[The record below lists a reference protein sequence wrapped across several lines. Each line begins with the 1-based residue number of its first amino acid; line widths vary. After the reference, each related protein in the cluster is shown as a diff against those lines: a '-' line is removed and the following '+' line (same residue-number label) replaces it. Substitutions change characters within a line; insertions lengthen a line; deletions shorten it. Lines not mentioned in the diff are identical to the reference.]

1 MNNSQTDLFEGLNSA
16 QKAAVQCTEGPSL
29 IIAGAGSGKT
39 RVLTCRVAHILEGDC
54 RPGEVMALTFTKKA
68 AGEMK
73 ERVARLVG
81 ERKARW
87 IQMGTF
93 HSIFIRFLREYA
105 DRLGYP
111 EHFTIYD
118 QTDSRSVIK
127 QCIKELELDDKNYK
141 PAVVQSA
148 ISRAK
153 NDLLTVNGYR
163 ADVESMERDQAA
175 RRPRV
180 ADVYELYQKKCL
192 AAGAMD
198 FDDILLQMNILLKRF
213 PDACQ
218 SIAGRFRYILVD
230 EYQDTNRAQYLILR
244 RLAEPHHNL
253 CVVGDDSQSIYGFRG
268 ARIEN
273 ILRFKQD
280 YPEAKEF
287 RLEQNYRST
296 QTIVEAAN
304 SLIAHNERRL
314 KKKCFSQAG
323 KGEPICVIKAYTE
336 SEEAHLIASAIVERI
351 YSTKASYDSFAIL
364 YRTNAQSRAFEEA
377 LRKRNL
383 PYRIYGGHSFY
394 ERAEI
399 KDMLAYFKLAVN
411 PQDNESFRRVI
422 NVPARGIGDTTI
434 ERLSAAASAAG
445 CPLYNAPLL
454 ENEKLY
460 AVGLK
465 DTAIKKLRDFVAMM
479 EPLAEMT
486 ETSDCYELAARIG
499 DATGYLL
506 SLKND
511 NSPEGLGRFE
521 NVEELFNSIK
531 EYSEEEA
538 EMRQVLAED
547 GEEAVDTTVT
557 LGDYLENIYLLSEA
571 EKDDTQDPDRDQTN
585 KIVLMTVHAAKGLEF
600 PYVFIAG
607 MEENLF
613 PSESMNDTPDKIEEE
628 RRLFYVALTRAEKA
642 VTVSYSQ
649 NRRKWGSEESNR
661 PSRFLREI
669 DRQYYAIEP
678 DSDENRYDPFPQT
691 RFGRSDF
698 ETFRRPSTGRGTSS
712 AGWQSSS
719 SGWQSGASGRQS
731 GASGWQS
738 PSSERGYA
746 GGSYSG
752 GNPAGGRPAAG
763 RPTSG
768 SAAASRPTAGS
779 PATGSRPTSRP
790 AAAHTPSPGFA
801 PSPVADL
808 QVGQRVEH
816 DRFGYGTILSMEGDG
831 PNRKAVVS
839 FENSGEKTLLLKFAK
854 LRIV

>member
-1 MNNSQTDLFEGLNSA
+1 MMNNSQTDLFEGLNSA
-16 QKAAVQCTEGPSL
+16 QKAAVACTEGPSL

-73 ERVARLVG
+73 ERVASLIG

-87 IQMGTF
+87 VQMGTF

-105 DRLGYP
+105 SLLGYP
-111 EHFTIYD
+111 DHFTIYD

-127 QCIKELELDDKNYK
+127 QCVKELDLDEKYYK
-141 PAVVQSA
+141 ATLVQSL
-148 ISRAK
+148 ISKAK
-153 NDLLTVNGYR
+153 NDLITVNGYR
-163 ADVESMERDQAA
+163 ANVELTEQDRAS
-175 RRPRV
+175 RRPRL
-180 ADVYELYQKKCL
+180 ADVYALYQQKCL

-213 PDACQ
+213 PEACAA
-218 SIAGRFRYILVD
+218 IAGRFRYILVD
-230 EYQDTNRAQYLILR
+230 EYQDTNRAQYFILR

-280 YPEAKEF
+280 YPEAREF

-296 QTIVEAAN
+296 QTIVAAAN

-314 KKKCFSQAG
+314 HKECFSRAG
-323 KGEPICVIKAYTE
+323 TGEKIGVIKAYTE
-336 SEEAHLIASAIVERI
+336 SEEAHLVASSIIERI

-422 NVPARGIGDTTI
+422 NVPARGIGETTLD
-434 ERLSAAASAAG
+434 RLATAAATAG

-460 AVGLK
+460 AAGLK
-465 DTAIKKLRDFVAMM
+465 DAAIRKLRDFAAMM
-479 EPLAEMT
+479 EPLAEQT
-486 ETSDCYELAARIG
+486 EKSDCYRLAMEIG
-499 DATGYLL
+499 NKSGYLQAL
-506 SLKND
+506 GSD
-511 NSPEGLGRFE
+511 TSPEGLGRLE

-538 EMRQVLAED
+538 EMRKILSED
-547 GEEAVDTTVT
+547 GEEPVDTTVT
-557 LGDYLENIYLLSEA
+557 MGDYLENIYLMSEV
-571 EKDDTQDPDRDQTN
+571 EKDDSQDPERDQTN

-600 PYVFIAG
+600 PYVYIAG

-642 VTVSYSQ
+642 VTVSYAQ

-678 DSDENRYDPFPQT
+678 DTDQNRYDPFPQT
-691 RFGRSDF
+691 RFRSSDF
-698 ETFRRPSTGRGTSS
+698 ETYRRPEQSRT
-712 AGWQSSS
+712 WQRPATPPKP
-719 SGWQSGASGRQS
+719 QPIVRPTP
-731 GASGWQS
+731 S
-738 PSSERGYA
+738 PSV
-746 GGSYSG
+746 
-752 GNPAGGRPAAG
+752 
-763 RPTSG
+763 
-768 SAAASRPTAGS
+768 
-779 PATGSRPTSRP
+779 
-790 AAAHTPSPGFA
+790 HTPSPGFS

-816 DRFGYGTILSMEGDG
+816 DRFGYGTILSMEGEG
-831 PNRKAVVS
+831 PNKKAVVE
-839 FENSGEKTLLLKFAK
+839 FDNGGTKTLLLKFAK
-854 LRIV
+854 LRLV

>member
-1 MNNSQTDLFEGLNSA
+1 MNNTKTDLFEGLNSA
-16 QKAAVQCTEGPSL
+16 QKAAVLCTEGPSL

-73 ERVARLVG
+73 ERVAQLVG

-105 DRLGYP
+105 DLLGYP
-111 EHFTIYD
+111 AHFTIYD

-127 QCIKELELDDKNYK
+127 QCVKELELDDKYYK
-141 PAVVQSA
+141 PAVVQSL
-148 ISRAK
+148 ISMAK
-153 NDLLTVNGYR
+153 NSLVTVGAYR
-163 ADVESMERDQAA
+163 NDVETAERDRAA
-175 RRPRV
+175 RRPRL

-213 PDACQ
+213 PEACA

-230 EYQDTNRAQYLILR
+230 EYQDTNHAQYIILR

-273 ILRFKQD
+273 ILRFKKD

-314 KKKCFSQAG
+314 RKECFSRAG
-323 KGEPICVIKAYTE
+323 VGEKIGVIKAYTD
-336 SEEAHLIASAIVERI
+336 SEEAHLVASSIIERI
-351 YSTKASYDSFAIL
+351 YATKASYDSFAIL

-422 NVPARGIGDTTI
+422 NAPARGIGDTTL
-434 ERLSAAASAAG
+434 ERLAAAAAAAG

-454 ENEKLY
+454 EYEKLY

-465 DTAIKKLRDFVAMM
+465 DAAIRKLREFVAMM
-479 EPLAEMT
+479 EPLAEQT
-486 ETSDCYELAARIG
+486 EKADCYDLAVAIG
-499 DATGYLL
+499 NASGYLL
-506 SLKND
+506 ALRND
-511 NSPEGLGRFE
+511 TSPEGIARFE

-538 EMRQVLAED
+538 EMRQILSDD
-547 GEEAVDTTVT
+547 GEAPVDTTVT

-600 PYVFIAG
+600 PYVYVAG

-613 PSESMNDTPDKIEEE
+613 PSESMNDTADKIEEE
-628 RRLFYVALTRAEKA
+628 RRLFYVALTRAQKA
-642 VTVSYSQ
+642 VTVSYAQ

-669 DRQYYAIEP
+669 DRKYYAVEP
-678 DSDENRYDPFPQT
+678 DTDNNRYDPFPQT
-691 RFGRSDF
+691 RFRQSDF
-698 ETFRRPSTGRGTSS
+698 QTYRQPQEQRPLQR
-712 AGWQSSS
+712 
-719 SGWQSGASGRQS
+719 
-731 GASGWQS
+731 
-738 PSSERGYA
+738 PV
-746 GGSYSG
+746 
-752 GNPAGGRPAAG
+752 RPA
-763 RPTSG
+763 PV
-768 SAAASRPTAGS
+768 AST
-779 PATGSRPTSRP
+779 
-790 AAAHTPSPGFA
+790 HTPSPGFA
-801 PSPVADL
+801 PSPVAAL

-816 DRFGYGTILSMEGDG
+816 DRFGFGIILSMEGDG
-831 PNRKAVVS
+831 PNRKAVVD
-839 FENSGEKTLLLKFAK
+839 FENGGQKTLLLKFAK

>member
-1 MNNSQTDLFEGLNSA
+1 MNNTQTDLFEGLNSA
-16 QKAAVQCTEGPSL
+16 QKAAVLCTEGPSL

-73 ERVARLVG
+73 ERVAQLVG

-105 DRLGYP
+105 DLLGYP
-111 EHFTIYD
+111 AHFTIYD
-118 QTDSRSVIK
+118 QTDSRSLIK
-127 QCIKELELDDKNYK
+127 QCVKELELDDKYYK
-141 PAVVQSA
+141 PAVVQSI
-148 ISRAK
+148 ISMAK
-153 NDLLTVNGYR
+153 NSLVTVGAYR
-163 ADVESMERDQAA
+163 NDVETAERDRAA
-175 RRPRV
+175 RRPRL

-213 PDACQ
+213 PEACA

-230 EYQDTNRAQYLILR
+230 EYQDTNHAQYIILR

-273 ILRFKQD
+273 ILRFKKD

-314 KKKCFSQAG
+314 RKECFSRAG
-323 KGEPICVIKAYTE
+323 VGEKIGVIKAYTD
-336 SEEAHLIASAIVERI
+336 SEEAHLVASSIIERI
-351 YSTKASYDSFAIL
+351 YATKASYDSFAIL

-422 NVPARGIGDTTI
+422 NAPARGIGDTTM
-434 ERLSAAASAAG
+434 ERLTAAAAAAG

-460 AVGLK
+460 AAGLK
-465 DTAIKKLRDFVAMM
+465 DAVIRKLRDFVAMM
-479 EPLAEMT
+479 EPLAERT
-486 ETSDCYELAARIG
+486 EKADCYDLAVAIG
-499 DATGYLL
+499 NASGYLL
-506 SLKND
+506 ALRND
-511 NSPEGLGRFE
+511 TSPEGIARFE

-538 EMRQVLAED
+538 EMRQILSDD
-547 GEEAVDTTVT
+547 GEAPVDTTVT

-600 PYVFIAG
+600 PYVYVAG

-613 PSESMNDTPDKIEEE
+613 PSESMNDTADKIEEE
-628 RRLFYVALTRAEKA
+628 RRLFYVALTRAQKA
-642 VTVSYSQ
+642 VTVSYAQ

-669 DRQYYAIEP
+669 DRKYYAVEP
-678 DSDENRYDPFPQT
+678 DTDNNRYDPFPQT
-691 RFGRSDF
+691 RFRQFDF
-698 ETFRRPSTGRGTSS
+698 QTYRQPQEQRPLQR
-712 AGWQSSS
+712 
-719 SGWQSGASGRQS
+719 
-731 GASGWQS
+731 
-738 PSSERGYA
+738 PV
-746 GGSYSG
+746 
-752 GNPAGGRPAAG
+752 RPA
-763 RPTSG
+763 PV
-768 SAAASRPTAGS
+768 AST
-779 PATGSRPTSRP
+779 
-790 AAAHTPSPGFA
+790 HTPSPGFA
-801 PSPVADL
+801 PSPVAAL

-816 DRFGYGTILSMEGDG
+816 DRFGFGIILSMEGDG
-831 PNRKAVVS
+831 PNRKAVVD
-839 FENSGEKTLLLKFAK
+839 FENGGQKTLLLKFAK

>member
-1 MNNSQTDLFEGLNSA
+1 MSNNSQTDLYEGLNSA
-16 QKAAVQCTEGPSL
+16 QKAAVACTEGPSL

-54 RPGEVMALTFTKKA
+54 RPGQVLALTFTKKA

-93 HSIFIRFLREYA
+93 HSVFIRFLREYA
-105 DRLGYP
+105 DQLGYP
-111 EHFTIYD
+111 AQFTIYD
-118 QTDSRSVIK
+118 QTDSRSVVK
-127 QCIKELELDDKNYK
+127 QCVKELELDDKNYK
-141 PAVVQSA
+141 PAVVQSI
-148 ISRAK
+148 ISMAK
-153 NDLLTVNGYR
+153 NSLVTVGAYR
-163 ADVESMERDQAA
+163 ADVEIMERDRAA
-175 RRPRV
+175 RRPRLV
-180 ADVYELYQKKCL
+180 DVYELYQKKCK

-213 PDACQ
+213 PEACADI
-218 SIAGRFRYILVD
+218 SSRFRYILVD
-230 EYQDTNRAQYLILR
+230 EYQDTNHAQYMILR
-244 RLAEPHHNL
+244 RLAEPHHNI

-273 ILRFKQD
+273 ILRFKKD

-296 QTIVEAAN
+296 QTIVAAAN

-314 KKKCFSQAG
+314 HKECFSQAG
-323 KGEPICVIKAYTE
+323 IGEKIGVIKAYTE
-336 SEEAHLIASAIVERI
+336 SEEAHLVASSIVERI
-351 YSTKASYDSFAIL
+351 YSAKASYDSFAIL

-383 PYRIYGGHSFY
+383 PFRIYGGHAFY

-411 PQDNESFRRVI
+411 PRDDESFRRVV
-422 NVPARGIGDTTI
+422 NVPGRGIGDTTI
-434 ERLSAAASAAG
+434 DRLSAAAAAAG
-445 CPLYNAPLL
+445 CPLYNATLL

-465 DTAIKKLRDFVAMM
+465 DAAIAKLRNFVALM
-479 EPLAEMT
+479 EPLAEKT
-486 ETSDCYELAARIG
+486 ETADCYELAVETGRVS
-499 DATGYLL
+499 GYLEAL
-506 SLKND
+506 RNETT
-511 NSPEGLGRFE
+511 PEGLARFE
-521 NVEELFNSIK
+521 NVEELFSSIK
-531 EYSEEEA
+531 EYSEEES
-538 EMRQVLAED
+538 EMRQILSED
-547 GEEAVDTTVT
+547 GEEPVAGVVT
-557 LGDYLENIYLLSEA
+557 LGDYLENIYMLSEA

-600 PYVFIAG
+600 PYVYIAG

-642 VTVSYSQ
+642 VTVSYAQ
-649 NRRKWGSEESNR
+649 NRRKWGSTESTR

-669 DRQYYAIEP
+669 GRQYYAVEP
-678 DSDENRYDPFPQT
+678 DSDQNRYDPFPQT
-691 RFGRSDF
+691 RFRQSDF
-698 ETFRRPSTGRGTSS
+698 ETYRQPAGQPRAWQRPAQT
-712 AGWQSSS
+712 A
-719 SGWQSGASGRQS
+719 
-731 GASGWQS
+731 S
-738 PSSERGYA
+738 PS
-746 GGSYSG
+746 
-752 GNPAGGRPAAG
+752 RPV
-763 RPTSG
+763 RPTP
-768 SAAASRPTAGS
+768 APT
-779 PATGSRPTSRP
+779 
-790 AAAHTPSPGFA
+790 HTASPGFV
-801 PSPVADL
+801 PSPIASL

-816 DRFGYGTILSMEGDG
+816 DRFGYGLILSLEGDG
-831 PNRKAVVS
+831 PNRKAVVA
-839 FENSGEKTLLLKFAK
+839 FDNSGQKTLLLKFAK

>member
-1 MNNSQTDLFEGLNSA
+1 MNNTKTDLFEGLNSA
-16 QKAAVQCTEGPSL
+16 QKAAVLCTEGPSL

-73 ERVARLVG
+73 ERVAQLVG

-105 DRLGYP
+105 DLLGYP
-111 EHFTIYD
+111 AHFTIYD
-118 QTDSRSVIK
+118 QTDSRSLIK
-127 QCIKELELDDKNYK
+127 QCVKELELDDKYYK
-141 PAVVQSA
+141 PAVVQGI
-148 ISRAK
+148 ISMAK
-153 NDLLTVNGYR
+153 NSLVTVGAYR
-163 ADVESMERDQAA
+163 NDVETAERDRAA
-175 RRPRV
+175 RRPRL

-213 PDACQ
+213 PEACA

-230 EYQDTNRAQYLILR
+230 EYQDTNHAQYIILR

-273 ILRFKQD
+273 ILRFKKD

-314 KKKCFSQAG
+314 RKECFSRAG
-323 KGEPICVIKAYTE
+323 VGEKIGLIKAYTD
-336 SEEAHLIASAIVERI
+336 SEEAHLVASSIIERI
-351 YSTKASYDSFAIL
+351 YATKASYDSFAIL

-422 NVPARGIGDTTI
+422 NAPARGIGDTTM
-434 ERLSAAASAAG
+434 ERLAAAAAAAG
-445 CPLYNAPLL
+445 RPLYNAPLL

-460 AVGLK
+460 AAGLK
-465 DTAIKKLRDFVAMM
+465 DAAIRKLREFVAMM
-479 EPLAEMT
+479 EPLAEQT
-486 ETSDCYELAARIG
+486 EKADCYDLAVAIG
-499 DATGYLL
+499 NASGYLL
-506 SLKND
+506 ALRND
-511 NSPEGLGRFE
+511 TSPEGIARFE

-538 EMRQVLAED
+538 EMRQILSDD
-547 GEEAVDTTVT
+547 GEAPVDTTVT

-600 PYVFIAG
+600 PYVYVAG

-613 PSESMNDTPDKIEEE
+613 PSESMNDTADKIEEE
-628 RRLFYVALTRAEKA
+628 RRLFYVALTRAQKA
-642 VTVSYSQ
+642 VTVSYAQ

-669 DRQYYAIEP
+669 DRKYYAVEP
-678 DSDENRYDPFPQT
+678 DTDNNRYDPFPQT
-691 RFGRSDF
+691 RFRQSDF
-698 ETFRRPSTGRGTSS
+698 QTYRQPQEQRPLQR
-712 AGWQSSS
+712 
-719 SGWQSGASGRQS
+719 
-731 GASGWQS
+731 
-738 PSSERGYA
+738 PV
-746 GGSYSG
+746 
-752 GNPAGGRPAAG
+752 RPA
-763 RPTSG
+763 PV
-768 SAAASRPTAGS
+768 AST
-779 PATGSRPTSRP
+779 
-790 AAAHTPSPGFA
+790 HTPSPGFA
-801 PSPVADL
+801 PSPVAAL

-816 DRFGYGTILSMEGDG
+816 DRFGFGIILSMEGDG
-831 PNRKAVVS
+831 PNRKAVVD
-839 FENSGEKTLLLKFAK
+839 FENGGQKTLLLKFAK

>member
-1 MNNSQTDLFEGLNSA
+1 MMNNSQTDLFEGLNSA
-16 QKAAVQCTEGPSL
+16 QKAAVMCTEGPSL

-73 ERVARLVG
+73 ERVAALVG

-93 HSIFIRFLREYA
+93 HSIFIRFLRDYA
-105 DRLGYP
+105 DQLGYP
-111 EHFTIYD
+111 AHFTIYD
-118 QTDSRSVIK
+118 QTDSRSVLK
-127 QCIKELELDDKNYK
+127 HCIKELELDEKNYK
-141 PAVVQSA
+141 PSLVQS
-148 ISRAK
+148 ILSKAK

-163 ADVESMERDQAA
+163 ADPESTERDQAT
-175 RRPRV
+175 RRPRM
-180 ADVYELYQKKCL
+180 ADIYELYQKKCL

-198 FDDILLQMNILLKRF
+198 FDDILLQMNILLKKF
-213 PDACQ
+213 PDACAE
-218 SIAGRFRYILVD
+218 IAARFRYILVD
-230 EYQDTNRAQYLILR
+230 EYQDTNRAQYVILR

-273 ILRFKQD
+273 ILRFKHD

-314 KKKCFSQAG
+314 HKECFSRAG
-323 KGEPICVIKAYTE
+323 IGEKIGVIKAYTE
-336 SEEAHLIASAIVERI
+336 SEEAHLVASSIIERI

-411 PQDNESFRRVI
+411 PQDDESFRRVI
-422 NVPARGIGDTTI
+422 NVPARGIGDTTL
-434 ERLSAAASAAG
+434 ERLAAAAASAG

-454 ENEKLY
+454 ENEKLH
-460 AVGLK
+460 AAGLK
-465 DTAIKKLRDFVAMM
+465 DAAIKKLRDFVAMM
-479 EPLAEMT
+479 EPLCERTLQA
-486 ETSDCYELAARIG
+486 DCYELAARIG
-499 DATGYLL
+499 DASGYLL
-506 SLKND
+506 SLQND
-511 NSPEGLGRFE
+511 PSPEGLGRFE
-521 NVEELFNSIK
+521 NVQELFNSIK

-538 EMRQVLAED
+538 EMRKILSED
-547 GEEAVDTTVT
+547 GEEPVDTTVT

-600 PYVFIAG
+600 PYVYIAG

-613 PSESMNDTPDKIEEE
+613 PSENMNDTPDKIEEE
-628 RRLFYVALTRAEKA
+628 RRLFYVAITRAEKA

-669 DRQYYAIEP
+669 DRKYYAVAP
-678 DSDENRYDPFPQT
+678 DADDNRYDLFPQT
-691 RFGRSDF
+691 KFRQSDF
-698 ETFRRPSTGRGTSS
+698 QTYRQPREQRP
-712 AGWQSSS
+712 WQ
-719 SGWQSGASGRQS
+719 
-731 GASGWQS
+731 
-738 PSSERGYA
+738 
-746 GGSYSG
+746 
-752 GNPAGGRPAAG
+752 RPAESHSRPQPAAAAPRLV
-763 RPTSG
+763 RPT
-768 SAAASRPTAGS
+768 P
-779 PATGSRPTSRP
+779 PPP
-790 AAAHTPSPGFA
+790 AHTPSSGFA
-801 PSPVADL
+801 PSPVSAL
-808 QVGQRVEH
+808 EVGQRVEH
-816 DRFGYGTILSMEGDG
+816 DRFGYGKILSLEGDG
-831 PNRKAVVS
+831 PNRKAVVE
-839 FENSGEKTLLLKFAK
+839 FETGGQKTLLLKFAK

>member
-1 MNNSQTDLFEGLNSA
+1 MNNTKTDLFEGLNSA
-16 QKAAVQCTEGPSL
+16 QKAAVLCTEGPSL

-73 ERVARLVG
+73 ERVAQLVG

-105 DRLGYP
+105 DLLGYP
-111 EHFTIYD
+111 AHFTIYD
-118 QTDSRSVIK
+118 QTDSRSLIK
-127 QCIKELELDDKNYK
+127 QCVKELELDDKYYK
-141 PAVVQSA
+141 PAVVQGI
-148 ISRAK
+148 ISMAK
-153 NDLLTVNGYR
+153 NSLVTVGAYR
-163 ADVESMERDQAA
+163 NDVETAERDRAA
-175 RRPRV
+175 RRPRL

-213 PDACQ
+213 PEACA

-230 EYQDTNRAQYLILR
+230 EYQDTNHAQYIILR

-273 ILRFKQD
+273 ILRFKKD

-314 KKKCFSQAG
+314 RKECFSRAG
-323 KGEPICVIKAYTE
+323 VGEKIGVIKAYTD
-336 SEEAHLIASAIVERI
+336 SEEAHLVASSIIERI
-351 YSTKASYDSFAIL
+351 YATKASYDSFAIL

-377 LRKRNL
+377 LRNL

-422 NVPARGIGDTTI
+422 NAPARGIGDTTM
-434 ERLSAAASAAG
+434 ERLAAAAAAAG
-445 CPLYNAPLL
+445 RPLYNAPLL

-460 AVGLK
+460 AAGLK
-465 DTAIKKLRDFVAMM
+465 DAAIRKLREFVAMM
-479 EPLAEMT
+479 EPLAEQT
-486 ETSDCYELAARIG
+486 EKADCYDLAVAIG
-499 DATGYLL
+499 NASGYLL
-506 SLKND
+506 ALRND
-511 NSPEGLGRFE
+511 TSPEGIARFE

-538 EMRQVLAED
+538 EMRQILSDD
-547 GEEAVDTTVT
+547 GEAPVDTTVT

-600 PYVFIAG
+600 PYVYVAG

-613 PSESMNDTPDKIEEE
+613 PSESMNDTADKIEEE
-628 RRLFYVALTRAEKA
+628 RRLFYVALTRAQKA
-642 VTVSYSQ
+642 VTVSYAQ

-669 DRQYYAIEP
+669 DRKYYAVEP
-678 DSDENRYDPFPQT
+678 DTDNNRYDPFPQT
-691 RFGRSDF
+691 RFRQSDF
-698 ETFRRPSTGRGTSS
+698 QTYRQPQEQRPLQR
-712 AGWQSSS
+712 
-719 SGWQSGASGRQS
+719 
-731 GASGWQS
+731 
-738 PSSERGYA
+738 PV
-746 GGSYSG
+746 
-752 GNPAGGRPAAG
+752 RPA
-763 RPTSG
+763 PV
-768 SAAASRPTAGS
+768 AST
-779 PATGSRPTSRP
+779 
-790 AAAHTPSPGFA
+790 HTPSPGFA
-801 PSPVADL
+801 PSPVAAL

-816 DRFGYGTILSMEGDG
+816 DRFGFGIILSMEGDG
-831 PNRKAVVS
+831 PNRKAVVD
-839 FENSGEKTLLLKFAK
+839 FENGGQKTLLLKFAK

>member
-1 MNNSQTDLFEGLNSA
+1 MSNNSQTDLYEGLNSA
-16 QKAAVQCTEGPSL
+16 QKAAVACTEGPSL

-54 RPGEVMALTFTKKA
+54 RPGQVLALTFTKKA

-93 HSIFIRFLREYA
+93 HSVFIRFLREYA
-105 DRLGYP
+105 DQLGYP
-111 EHFTIYD
+111 AQFTIYD
-118 QTDSRSVIK
+118 QTDSRSVVK
-127 QCIKELELDDKNYK
+127 QCVKELELDDKNYK
-141 PAVVQSA
+141 PAVVQSI
-148 ISRAK
+148 ISMAK
-153 NDLLTVNGYR
+153 NSLVTVGAYR
-163 ADVESMERDQAA
+163 ADVEIMERDRAA
-175 RRPRV
+175 RRPRLV
-180 ADVYELYQKKCL
+180 DIYELYQKKCK

-213 PDACQ
+213 PEACADI
-218 SIAGRFRYILVD
+218 SSRFRYILVD
-230 EYQDTNRAQYLILR
+230 EYQDTNHAQYMILR
-244 RLAEPHHNL
+244 RLAEPHHNI

-273 ILRFKQD
+273 ILRFKKD

-296 QTIVEAAN
+296 QTIVAAAN

-314 KKKCFSQAG
+314 HKECFSQAG
-323 KGEPICVIKAYTE
+323 VGEKIGVIKAYTE
-336 SEEAHLIASAIVERI
+336 SEEAHLVASSIVERI
-351 YSTKASYDSFAIL
+351 YSAKASYDSFAIL

-383 PYRIYGGHSFY
+383 PFRIYGGHAFY

-411 PQDNESFRRVI
+411 PRDDESFRRVV
-422 NVPARGIGDTTI
+422 NVPGRGIGDTTI
-434 ERLSAAASAAG
+434 DRLSAAAAAAG
-445 CPLYNAPLL
+445 CPLYNATLL

-465 DTAIKKLRDFVAMM
+465 DAAIAKLRNFVAMM
-479 EPLAEMT
+479 EPLAEKT
-486 ETSDCYELAARIG
+486 ETADCYELAVETGRVS
-499 DATGYLL
+499 GYLEAL
-506 SLKND
+506 RNETT
-511 NSPEGLGRFE
+511 PEGLARFE
-521 NVEELFNSIK
+521 NVEELFSSIK
-531 EYSEEEA
+531 EYSEEES
-538 EMRQVLAED
+538 EMRQILSED
-547 GEEAVDTTVT
+547 GEEPVAGVVT
-557 LGDYLENIYLLSEA
+557 LGDYLENIYMLSEA

-600 PYVFIAG
+600 PYVYIAG

-642 VTVSYSQ
+642 VTVSYAQ
-649 NRRKWGSEESNR
+649 NRRKWGSTESTR

-669 DRQYYAIEP
+669 GRQYYAVEP
-678 DSDENRYDPFPQT
+678 DSDQNRYDPFPQT
-691 RFGRSDF
+691 RFRQSDF
-698 ETFRRPSTGRGTSS
+698 ETYRLPAGQPRAWQRPAQT
-712 AGWQSSS
+712 A
-719 SGWQSGASGRQS
+719 
-731 GASGWQS
+731 S
-738 PSSERGYA
+738 PS
-746 GGSYSG
+746 
-752 GNPAGGRPAAG
+752 RPV
-763 RPTSG
+763 RPTP
-768 SAAASRPTAGS
+768 APT
-779 PATGSRPTSRP
+779 
-790 AAAHTPSPGFA
+790 HTASPGFV
-801 PSPVADL
+801 PSPIASL

-816 DRFGYGTILSMEGDG
+816 DRFGYGLILSLEGDG
-831 PNRKAVVS
+831 PNRKAVVA
-839 FENSGEKTLLLKFAK
+839 FDNSGQKTLLLKFAK